1 MANINGISYF
11 LYRTESKKI
20 NWRYEIRYK
29 ETNNQLKRI
38 TKQGF
43 ESKKEANNAAI
54 EVINSLVIREDV
66 ETNITTVS
74 ELFDTYIN
82 NLIISGRSDKTI
94 QIRSQSKT
102 FYKNLLHLDI
112 TKLRKIDLQNLINK
126 SSHLESSTIKT
137 YLIAIKGVC
146 ELAIDMH
153 LIKDNPTAKL
163 KIFENVKKKNKKKKK
178 DRIILSPERIKELY
192 LFLKPFNIELALMM
206 LIQGTCGL
214 RFGEVFSLRYI
225 DVKNG
230 SLRIEVQDIDES
242 LKTVNSYRI
251 VPVPEYTLNEIKVF
265 MKKGLNISGKLFNH
279 YKRDSAIGTINRK
292 LKEFIPGLSTHDLR
306 HSYGS
311 NLIVEGV
318 DLPTIAKL
326 MGDTLE
332 TIIDT
337 YIHSTDEGMNKAKDA
352 IKSLNL

>member
-11 LYRTESKKI
+11 LYKTESKKI

-29 ETNNQLKRI
+29 DSNNQTERI

-43 ESKKEANNAAI
+43 ESKKEANNKAL
-54 EVINSLVIREDV
+54 EVINTLVIREDV
-66 ETNITTVS
+66 STNITTVN

-82 NLIISGRSDKTI
+82 NLIITGRSKKTI
-94 QIRSQSKT
+94 EIRKQSKQ
-102 FYKNLLHLDI
+102 FFNDILSLDI
-112 TKLRKIDLQNLINK
+112 TKLRKIDLQNLINR
-126 SSHLESSTIKT
+126 SSNLESSTIKT
-137 YLIAIKGVC
+137 YMASIKGVC

-153 LIKDNPTAKL
+153 LIKDNPTEKI
-163 KIFENVKKKNKKKKK
+163 KIFENVKKKNKKNKK
-178 DRIILSPERIKELY
+178 DRIILSPEKIKELY
-192 LFLKPFNIELALMM
+192 LFLKPFNIEIALMM

-214 RFGEVFSLRYI
+214 RFGEVFSLRII

-230 SLRIEVQDIDES
+230 SLRVEVQDTDES

-251 VPVPEYTLNEIKVF
+251 VPIPEYTLNEIKAF
-265 MKKGLNISGKLFNH
+265 MKKGINISGKLFNH
-279 YKRDSAIGTINRK
+279 YKRDSAIGITNRK
-292 LKEFIPGLSTHDLR
+292 LKQFVSGLSTHDLR

-337 YIHSTDEGMNKAKDA
+337 YIHSTDEGMNK
-352 IKSLNL
+352 

>member
-11 LYRTESKKI
+11 LYKTESKKI

-54 EVINSLVIREDV
+54 EVINGLVIRDDV
-66 ETNITTVS
+66 STNITTVN

-82 NLIISGRSDKTI
+82 NLIITGRSKRTI
-94 QIRSQSKT
+94 EVRKQSKQ
-102 FYKNLLHLDI
+102 FFNDILSLDI

-126 SSHLESSTIKT
+126 STHLESSTIKT

-153 LIKDNPTAKL
+153 LIKDNPTEKI
-163 KIFENVKKKNKKKKK
+163 KIFENVKKKNKKNKK
-178 DRIILSPERIKELY
+178 DRIILSPQEIKDLY
-192 LFLKPFNIELALMM
+192 FFLQDINIELALIS

-214 RFGEVFSLRYI
+214 RFGEAFSLRYKDI
-225 DVKNG
+225 KKDYINV
-230 SLRIEVQDIDES
+230 EVQNGDDS
-242 LKTVNSYRI
+242 LKTLNSYRS
-251 VPVPEYTLNEIKVF
+251 VPLPDFTKKEIKSFLKRGV
-265 MKKGLNISGKLFNH
+265 NISGNLFNF
-279 YKRDSAIGTINRK
+279 YKRNSAIGIMNKR
-292 LKEFIPGLSTHDLR
+292 LKEYNKDLSSHDLR

-337 YIHSTDEGMNKAKDA
+337 YIHSTDVGMEKAKDK

>member
-11 LYRTESKKI
+11 LYKTESKKI

-54 EVINSLVIREDV
+54 EVINDLVIREDV
-66 ETNITTVS
+66 STNITTVN

-82 NLIISGRSDKTI
+82 NLIITGRSKRTI
-94 QIRSQSKT
+94 EVRKQSKQ
-102 FYKNLLHLDI
+102 FFNDILSLDI
-112 TKLRKIDLQNLINK
+112 AKLRKIDLQNLINK
-126 SSHLESSTIKT
+126 SSHLKSSTIKI

-153 LIKDNPTAKL
+153 LIKDNPTEKL
-163 KIFENVKKKNKKKKK
+163 KIFENVKKKNKKNKK
-178 DRIILSPERIKELY
+178 DRIILSPEKIKELY
-192 LFLKPFNIELALMM
+192 LFLKPFNIEIALMM

-214 RFGEVFSLRYI
+214 RFGEVFSLRYV

-230 SLRIEVQDIDES
+230 SLKIEVQDIDES

-251 VPVPEYTLNEIKVF
+251 VHMPEYTQNEIKVF
-265 MKKGLNISGKLFNH
+265 MKKGLNISGQLFNH
-279 YKRDSAIGTINRK
+279 YKRDSAIGITNRK
-292 LKEFIPGLSTHDLR
+292 LKQFMPNLSTHDLR

-337 YIHSTDEGMNKAKDA
+337 YIHSTDVGMEKAKDT